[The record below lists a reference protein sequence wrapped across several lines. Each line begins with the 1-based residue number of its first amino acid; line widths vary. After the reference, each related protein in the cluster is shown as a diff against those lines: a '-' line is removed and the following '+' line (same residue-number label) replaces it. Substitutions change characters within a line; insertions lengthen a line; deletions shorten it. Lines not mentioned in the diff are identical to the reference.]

1 MAFCLLVKII
11 FFLFSQVKLKYH
23 EEIKKLKLELLAKD
37 ELLQKLSKECKEL
50 QNDLLKV
57 QKKEE
62 KTNGINNALISQ
74 QVIIIRRQI
83 QK

>member
-1 MAFCLLVKII
+1 M
-11 FFLFSQVKLKYH
+11 KLKYH

-74 QVIIIRRQI
+74 QVIITRRQI